1 MRNYAAA
8 ICYEHNHENNI
19 IKDLLFHGESNKQAL
34 CKLAG
39 TNKCLD
45 IISVPGIIISQN
57 SQWKIISMN
66 VRAQYISFI
75 VCNWCFQ

>member
-1 MRNYAAA
+1 MMRNYAAA

-45 IISVPGIIISQN
+45 IISVPGVIISQN
-57 SQWKIISMN
+57 SQ
-66 VRAQYISFI
+66 
-75 VCNWCFQ
+75 

>member
-8 ICYEHNHENNI
+8 ICYKHNHENNI

-66 VRAQYISFI
+66 VRAQYIPFT